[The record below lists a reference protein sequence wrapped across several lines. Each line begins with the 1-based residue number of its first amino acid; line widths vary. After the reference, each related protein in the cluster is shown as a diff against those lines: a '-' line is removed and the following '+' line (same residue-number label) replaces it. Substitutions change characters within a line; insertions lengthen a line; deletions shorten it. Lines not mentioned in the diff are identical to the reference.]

1 MLRWQQAQGQRHAVD
16 SVFPLRPDE
25 SFEALCGQ
33 VVTTTR
39 RDFHELGGSCTDPT
53 CWDCDTAWAK
63 RDHRARPHPL
73 FSAVP
78 R

>member
-16 SVFPLRPDE
+16 SVFPLRPEE
-25 SFEALCGQ
+25 SFDTLCGQ
-33 VVTTTR
+33 RLTTVR
-39 RDFHELGGSCTDPT
+39 RDFPALGGSCTDPT
-53 CWDCDTAWAK
+53 CQDCDAEWRK
-63 RDHRARPHPL
+63 RQRHEKPHPW